1 MLGKCQQGLDDWTES
16 PRGPA
21 GDCLAGSQRG
31 VDHPRGWGFRY
42 AGRVFATPVLGVLPP
57 AARDQDVSGDAARST
72 DVGLHPG
79 SGASRPSRGRL
90 GYGRTKAKVPRDDDG
105 RSGTAVRAFT
115 QGGNDE

>member
-1 MLGKCQQGLDDWTES
+1 MGFSIRRK
-16 PRGPA
+16 
-21 GDCLAGSQRG
+21 G
-31 VDHPRGWGFRY
+31 VCH
-42 AGRVFATPVLGVLPP
+42 PVLGVLPP